1 MNITK
6 ILAGIDFEKD
16 TEKVLAYA
24 SYFAENYNASLDIL
38 HVLDYLVTPP
48 AYLMPYIEE
57 EKKNVVQ
64 KFAALKKELADSGI
78 RAEAEVIA
86 GRLRESFDMTI
97 KNQSADMLVLG
108 FMSHVFRRSS
118 SERLIK
124 GLRIPMLVVR
134 GDKSESAKVG
144 SLKVRKILCPTDFSE
159 ISGKALNAAKELAV
173 KLSAQLEIVHV
184 FPNAMFDQ
192 IIELKDRD
200 ILLKELYNESKASLE
215 KFLYAAGLSV
225 HGTMEEGE
233 PDRRIVSFA
242 KEKDIDLIVMGARG
256 LGRIE
261 GMLIGSITDA
271 VLKSA
276 PCPVLVIH

>member
-1 MNITK
+1 MKIMK

-24 SYFAENYNASLDIL
+24 SYFANNFNASLDLL

-48 AYLMPYIEE
+48 AYLMPYIQE
-57 EKKNVVQ
+57 EKRNIGQ
-64 KFAALKKELADSGI
+64 KFAALKKELADSGV

-97 KNQSADMLVLG
+97 KNQNMDMLVLG
-108 FMSHVFRRSS
+108 YMSHVLRRSS

-134 GDKSESAKVG
+134 GDKAESAKVG

-184 FPNAMFDQ
+184 FPNYIFEQMEA
-192 IIELKDRD
+192 LKDRD
-200 ILLKELYNESKASLE
+200 GLLKELYNESKDTLE
-215 KFLYAAGLSV
+215 KYLHASGLTV
-225 HGTMEEGE
+225 AGTMEEGE
-233 PDRRIVSFA
+233 PDRRIVSYA
-242 KEKDIDLIVMGARG
+242 KEKDVDLIVIGARG

-261 GMLIGSITDA
+261 GMLIGSVTDA